1 MNPAGSDMTA
11 ALGTL
16 SAMVMPA
23 VLISAS
29 SMLVLSTS
37 ARLAR
42 VVDRV
47 RALAADMETHSAEA
61 PSEIGALRWA
71 EVERQLGLQT
81 RRGRLIQRALT
92 SFYIALSIFV
102 ATTMS
107 IAGVLYFGY
116 AGWLPGALAI
126 LGTLAL
132 FYGCML
138 LIGETGL
145 ALRSVDL
152 EMEFALKLRGQYAQ
166 RK

>member
-1 MNPAGSDMTA
+1 MNPVGSDITA

-47 RALAADMETHSAEA
+47 RALAADLETHSTEA
-61 PSEIGALRWA
+61 PSEIGALRWQ

-92 SFYIALSIFV
+92 SFYIGLSIFV
-102 ATTMS
+102 GTTMS
-107 IAGVLYFGY
+107 IAGVSYLGY
-116 AGWLPGALAI
+116 AIWLPGVLAL

-152 EMEFALKLRGQYAQ
+152 EMEFALKLRGRYAQ

>member
-1 MNPAGSDMTA
+1 VNPTGSDMTA

-47 RALAADMETHSAEA
+47 RALAADLETHSAEA

-107 IAGVLYFGY
+107 IAGVSYFGY

>member
-1 MNPAGSDMTA
+1 VNPVNPDMTA
-11 ALGTL
+11 TLGML

-37 ARLAR
+37 TRLAR

-47 RALAADMETHSAEA
+47 RSLAADMEKHFGEE
-61 PSEIGALRWA
+61 PSEIGAMRWQ

-107 IAGVLYFGY
+107 IAGVMYLGY
-116 AGWLPGALAI
+116 AGWLPGVLGM
-126 LGTLAL
+126 LGTLTL

-145 ALRSVDL
+145 ALRSVDM
-152 EMEFALKLRGQYAQ
+152 EMEFAMKLRGEYAQ

>member
-1 MNPAGSDMTA
+1 MAA
-11 ALGTL
+11 ALGML
-16 SAMVMPA
+16 SAMIMPA

-37 ARLAR
+37 TRLAR

-47 RALAADMETHSAEA
+47 RSLAVDIEKHAGEA
-61 PSEIGALRWA
+61 PSEIGTLRWRQ
-71 EVERQLGLQT
+71 VELQLGLQT

-107 IAGVLYFGY
+107 IAGVSYLGY
-116 AGWLPGALAI
+116 AGWLPGALGM

-145 ALRSVDL
+145 ALRSVDM
-152 EMEFALKLRGQYAQ
+152 EMEFAMKLRGQYAQ